1 VFIEH
6 VSPVRDFTRR
16 AIEKIDKLDDDGFAL
31 FVKTH
36 FRLVLLTP
44 EETIQLNQPNRS
56 KMSDD
61 RLAGKPKAVAAR
73 ARASE

>member
-1 VFIEH
+1 
-6 VSPVRDFTRR
+6 
-16 AIEKIDKLDDDGFAL
+16 LDDDGFAL
-31 FVKTH
+31 FVKAH